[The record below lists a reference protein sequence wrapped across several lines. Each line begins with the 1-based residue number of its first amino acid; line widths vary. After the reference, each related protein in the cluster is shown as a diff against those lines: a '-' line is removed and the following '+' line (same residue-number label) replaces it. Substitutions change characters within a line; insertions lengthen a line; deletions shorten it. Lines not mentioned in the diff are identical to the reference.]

1 MSQDF
6 QFANNMSVG
15 LDSGTKERSPLAP
28 YFQFYDDFVGAGAL
42 ATIPAVASEEN
53 GFAWTKLIVGAA
65 PPTVGVLADGAHG
78 QVELALTSASQAQD
92 AMLYWS
98 DQRAVNLKAD
108 AHFEV
113 RAAFS
118 VIPTT
123 GVAAVFGLAGNHNL
137 AKDSI
142 TEHAWFR
149 AEASG
154 AILAET
160 DDTTNDNDDVATG
173 TTKTA
178 NSWAIYHIDFGNLAD
193 VKFYIDSLRVA
204 GPDRGTDTTFD
215 MSNLS
220 DAEAVMQPYFG
231 LDKASGTGVGTLLI
245 DYVRIWSNRV

>member
-6 QFANNMSVG
+6 RFRDNMSEG
-15 LDSGTKERSPLAP
+15 FDSGTKESSPLAP
-28 YFQFYDDFVGAGAL
+28 YFKFYDDFVGAGAL

-53 GFAWTKLIVGAA
+53 GFPWTKLIVGAA

-78 QVELALTSASQAQD
+78 QMEIALTNASQAQD

-98 DQRAVNLKAD
+98 DQRAVNVKAD

-118 VIPTT
+118 VLATT

-137 AKDSI
+137 DKDTI

-149 AEASG
+149 AQASG
-154 AILAET
+154 AILVET
-160 DDTTNDNDDVATG
+160 DDTTNNNDDIATG

-178 NSWAIYHIDFGNLAD
+178 NGWAVYHIDFGDLSD
-193 VKFYIDSLRVA
+193 VKFYIDGVRVA
-204 GPDRGTDTTFD
+204 GPDFGTDTTFD
-215 MSNLS
+215 MSNLT
-220 DAEAVMQPYFG
+220 DAEAVMQPYFS
-231 LDKASGTGVGTLLI
+231 LDKASGTGVGTLLV